1 MKKYFLNFLSIFK
14 HKKDTKIYSIQELNQ
29 LRQREKKIQLA
40 RKSRAY
46 ISDLN
51 KRQKSWVEKNNR
63 KSKLRCSRPTSTATR
78 ESRNFFGKESNKF

>member
-1 MKKYFLNFLSIFK
+1 MKKYFLNFLSIFN

-29 LRQREKKIQLA
+29 IRQREKKIQLA

-51 KRQKSWVEKNNR
+51 KRQNSWVKENNR
-63 KSKLRCSRPTSTATR
+63 KSRKVS
-78 ESRNFFGKESNKF
+78 

>member
-1 MKKYFLNFLSIFK
+1 MNKYFLNFLSIFK
-14 HKKDTKIYSIQELNQ
+14 NKKDTNIYSIQELNQ

-51 KRQKSWVEKNNR
+51 KRQKSWVEKINR
-63 KSKLRCSRPTSTATR
+63 KSRKVS
-78 ESRNFFGKESNKF
+78 

>member
-1 MKKYFLNFLSIFK
+1 MTKDSKFEFMKKYFLNFLSIFK

-40 RKSRAY
+40 KKSRAY

-63 KSKLRCSRPTSTATR
+63 KSRKVS
-78 ESRNFFGKESNKF
+78 

>member
-14 HKKDTKIYSIQELNQ
+14 HKKDIKIYSIQELNQ

-40 RKSRAY
+40 RKSRTY

-63 KSKLRCSRPTSTATR
+63 KSRKVS
-78 ESRNFFGKESNKF
+78 

>member
-1 MKKYFLNFLSIFK
+1 MKKYFLNFFK
-14 HKKDTKIYSIQELNQ
+14 FFRHKKDSKIYFFQELNQ

-63 KSKLRCSRPTSTATR
+63 KSRKVS
-78 ESRNFFGKESNKF
+78 

>member
-14 HKKDTKIYSIQELNQ
+14 NNKDTRIYTIQELNEI
-29 LRQREKKIQLA
+29 RQREKKIQLA

-63 KSKLRCSRPTSTATR
+63 KSRKVS
-78 ESRNFFGKESNKF
+78 

>member
-1 MKKYFLNFLSIFK
+1 MTKDSRLSLCKKYFLNFLSIFK
-14 HKKDTKIYSIQELNQ
+14 HKIDTKIYSIQELNQ
-29 LRQREKKIQLA
+29 LRQRERKIQLA

-63 KSKLRCSRPTSTATR
+63 KSRKVS
-78 ESRNFFGKESNKF
+78 